1 MIYRMGLFFLR
12 IWAYI
17 PVCPSPIQL
26 LLWDLIDETLSIGE
40 RANSVHD
47 VDVDAEAE
55 AWSKF

>member
-1 MIYRMGLFFLR
+1 MGLFFLR

-26 LLWDLIDETLSIGE
+26 LLWDLIDATLSIGE
-40 RANSVHD
+40 RAKSVHD

-55 AWSKF
+55 GWLKF

>member
-1 MIYRMGLFFLR
+1 MIYWVRLFSLR

-26 LLWDLIDETLSIGE
+26 LLWDLIDATLSIGE
-40 RANSVHD
+40 RAKSVHD

-55 AWSKF
+55 GWLKF

>member
-26 LLWDLIDETLSIGE
+26 LLWDLIDANLSIGE
-40 RANSVHD
+40 HAKSVHD
-47 VDVDAEAE
+47 VDVGAEAE
-55 AWSKF
+55 GWLKF